1 MFLRKR
7 ILLIE
12 LIIIILFI
20 GFVRPEESQPTNN
33 STEQVSLQGKS
44 PDSTNSKETKNK
56 MLQWEIDELL
66 IKACSEYELKDYQN
80 ALKNFQYV
88 LDNTDWYGAASI
100 AELGIF
106 RIWKQKNQGKNI
118 PEMDDKIVEE
128 AINSLQ
134 RFSESKRPYGISI
147 FTEGEDAMLH
157 MSYHLA
163 EYYEQKKMPDKVIE
177 QRKIRKSLWETFF
190 KTKDLS
196 NDEVKRELYNAFV
209 GICLHLA
216 EAYISGSDLQNCKSE
231 IDSLEQFLQKSNYKQ
246 LKRENYKRPVDILH
260 YSVEV
265 PVRIAKCYQKIG
277 KKEKMKEYEKKAQ
290 QELKSFKELNLND
303 LKRKYL
309 EEEVKKIEES
319 LKDLK

>member
-12 LIIIILFI
+12 VIIIILFI
-20 GFVRPEESQPTNN
+20 GFVSSGEYLPTDH
-33 STEQVSLQGKS
+33 STERASLQEKS
-44 PDSTNSKETKNK
+44 PDSNNSEKTKTK
-56 MLQWEIDELL
+56 MLQWEITELL
-66 IKACSEYELKDYQN
+66 NKACSEYELNDYKN

-88 LDNTDWYGAASI
+88 LDNTDGYGAARI
-100 AELGIF
+100 AEGGIF
-106 RIWKQKNQGKNI
+106 MIWKKKNQGENI

-128 AINSLQ
+128 AINSLH
-134 RFSESKRPYGISI
+134 RFSESKKPLGISI
-147 FTEGEDAMLH
+147 FTEGENAKLH
-157 MSYHLA
+157 MSYNLA
-163 EYYEQKKMPDKVIE
+163 EYYEQKKTPDKVIE
-177 QRKIRKSLWETFF
+177 QRKIAKSLWETFF

-196 NDEVKRELYNAFV
+196 NDEVKRELYNPFV

-290 QELKSFKELNLND
+290 QALKSFKELNLND